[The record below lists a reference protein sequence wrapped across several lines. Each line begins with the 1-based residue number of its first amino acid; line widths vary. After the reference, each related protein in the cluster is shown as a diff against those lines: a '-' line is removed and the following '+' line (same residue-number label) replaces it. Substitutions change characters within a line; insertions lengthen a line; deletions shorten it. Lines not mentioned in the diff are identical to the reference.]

1 MALMAAC
8 VIPVIWPGDIPFIN
22 DEPLLVINAVRANQA
37 HTLAQRGLLGTF
49 GFVYGPFPVWVYQAL
64 TVISHD
70 LVVVALLHS
79 ALIACVTAGALW
91 WISRTLGLW
100 SWFASVPLLSPYWWF
115 YARVL
120 WDNPFL
126 IPLGALAI
134 AGYAAWLRSES
145 SFGLRV
151 TVAAMIAM
159 LLVHLM
165 AVALVIPLGVHMFT
179 VRVREVWK
187 HRISLAIIVLGGV
200 ALAWPY
206 WHSLAA
212 RQAPGLPGFSTDGL
226 FFPLFGGRLL
236 SARQLEYFFGW
247 RPVTGATL
255 HAAARASWIA
265 YLLVWGGIVL
275 CVRRVIGGIRHGE
288 WTPRTHIAAISI
300 AALVCQSAIDAV
312 SGKFQHPQ
320 YYNGTWIVFVLLAWF
335 AVDSMMQR
343 HNATRRAAVA
353 TTGLL
358 AGSLLVA
365 VSTIAV
371 RLHHTRGTR
380 EVYGPT
386 IANQQ
391 RVARVLA
398 RYSPASR
405 VVAGVSLY
413 ERYPHTLAVL
423 RELNPDN
430 GADRPAQQFEIRY
443 TSDDPASGAI
453 EIVPR

>member
-1 MALMAAC
+1 LTISRYGPLMALMAAC

-100 SWFASVPLLSPYWWF
+100 
-115 YARVL
+115 
-120 WDNPFL
+120 
-126 IPLGALAI
+126 
-134 AGYAAWLRSES
+134 S